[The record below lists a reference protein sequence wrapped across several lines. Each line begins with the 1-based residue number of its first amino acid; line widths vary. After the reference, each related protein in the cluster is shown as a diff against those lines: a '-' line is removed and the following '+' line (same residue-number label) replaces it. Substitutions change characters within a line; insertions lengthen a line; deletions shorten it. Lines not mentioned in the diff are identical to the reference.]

1 MFPNLTPPPPETVIV
16 LLIVLVVLGFV
27 LVYHNRARAG
37 RVPPRRPLPAL
48 DMLKAALGRCAETGR
63 AIHISP
69 GSGTIDS
76 RETAAETIVGL
87 LAIDRVASEAALK
100 SAPIVA
106 SSNDAVAHLSLR
118 GVLRQAYKRAGQPQD
133 YDPANVQLL
142 AHQDAMAYA
151 VSVMGLHSR
160 RKLEASQFLG
170 SFGHEFLLVGE
181 DNAQHD
187 LPQLVGTTSTS
198 GLPLMIL
205 SSQDTLI
212 GEEVFAA
219 EAYLS
224 NDTVPQAR
232 LMTQDSLRTAI
243 IVLILLG
250 IVYSNSFEYINDLLN
265 ALGLDTLPA
274 LPIPGT

>member
-1 MFPNLTPPPPETVIV
+1 
-16 LLIVLVVLGFV
+16 
-27 LVYHNRARAG
+27 
-37 RVPPRRPLPAL
+37 
-48 DMLKAALGRCAETGR
+48 MLKAALGRCAETGR

-69 GSGTIDS
+69 GSGTIGS

-100 SAPIVA
+100 GAPIVT
-106 SSNDAVAHLSLR
+106 SSNDAVAHLALR
-118 GVLRQAYKRAGQPQD
+118 GILRQAYKRAGQAQD
-133 YDPANVQLL
+133 YDPANIQLL

-151 VSVMGLHSR
+151 VSVMGLHNR
-160 RKLEASQFLG
+160 RRLEASQFLG
-170 SFGHEFLLVGE
+170 SFGHEFLLFGE
-181 DNAQHD
+181 DNAQRE

-205 SSQDTLI
+205 STPDTLI

-232 LMTQDSLRTAI
+232 LMTQDGLRTAI
-243 IVLILLG
+243 IVLIVLGIIYTNTLPYINELLALLG
-250 IVYSNSFEYINDLLN
+250 VG
-265 ALGLDTLPA
+265 ALPA
-274 LPIPGT
+274 LPVPGM